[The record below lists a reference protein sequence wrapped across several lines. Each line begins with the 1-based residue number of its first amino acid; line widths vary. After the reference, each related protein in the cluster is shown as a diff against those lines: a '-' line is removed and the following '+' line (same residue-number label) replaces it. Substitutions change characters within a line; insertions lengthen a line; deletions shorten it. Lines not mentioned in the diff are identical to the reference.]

1 MKTFILAV
9 VAILVFKEWYVFN
22 DESIIHA
29 TFLSLLFIMILQ
41 FDLTTIFSNQRESIR
56 NVLKTSTVDSQKN
69 LLQSLTFIPL
79 NSDLQVLF
87 D

>member
-1 MKTFILAV
+1 MKTFIVAV

-22 DESIIHA
+22 DETIINA
-29 TFLSLLFIMILQ
+29 TFLSLLFIMILR

-56 NVLKTSTVDSQKN
+56 NGLKTSTDDSQKN

-79 NSDLQVLF
+79 NDDLQVLS